1 MTDTGAPMIGRFTG
15 DVNRIQDAKILAES
29 QALDVLDEDKK
40 LAHSFIFASS

>member
-1 MTDTGAPMIGRFTG
+1 MTNAGAPMIGRFTG

>member
-1 MTDTGAPMIGRFTG
+1 MTDAGAPMIGRFTG